1 MKFDLT
7 SKVYRLKFS
16 ESHQFDNV
24 FYYAIVLKS
33 AKLNFLALI
42 GLIVYN
48 QKLKITTENVKVVL
62 TVTMNEF

>member
-33 AKLNFLALI
+33 AKLNFLAII

-48 QKLKITTENVKVVL
+48 QK
-62 TVTMNEF
+62 